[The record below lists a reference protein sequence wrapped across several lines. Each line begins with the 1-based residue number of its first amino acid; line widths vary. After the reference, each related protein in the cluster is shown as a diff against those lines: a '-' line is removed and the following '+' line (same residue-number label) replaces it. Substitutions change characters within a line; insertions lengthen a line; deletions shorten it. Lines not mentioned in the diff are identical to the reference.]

1 MDYLLKGLS
10 LRGALSYKSYS
21 TETKTYNDRGITYD
35 LRRAGDELIFVPST
49 DPGKLTYQGTN
60 SRNIRIYS
68 EIGAEYTGKFGEH
81 TVTGLVLYNQG
92 KYYNPTLKYNIPN
105 GYQGLVGR
113 VTYNYGNRYLAEV
126 NVGYNGTENFAPGK
140 RFGWFPAYSL
150 GWVLTEEPYFPE
162 MKSCHS

>member
-1 MDYLLKGLS
+1 M
-10 LRGALSYKSYS
+10 
-21 TETKTYNDRGITYD
+21 
-35 LRRAGDELIFVPST
+35 
-49 DPGKLTYQGTN
+49 
-60 SRNIRIYS
+60 
-68 EIGAEYTGKFGEH
+68 
-81 TVTGLVLYNQG
+81 YNQG

-150 GWVLTEEPYFPE
+150 GWVLTEEPYFPRNEVLSFLKIRGSYGTVGNDKIGGDRFLYLPSVYTYTGSNSYYFGTRLGLVASSGENVLVPIWKNRREE
-162 MKSCHS
+162 M